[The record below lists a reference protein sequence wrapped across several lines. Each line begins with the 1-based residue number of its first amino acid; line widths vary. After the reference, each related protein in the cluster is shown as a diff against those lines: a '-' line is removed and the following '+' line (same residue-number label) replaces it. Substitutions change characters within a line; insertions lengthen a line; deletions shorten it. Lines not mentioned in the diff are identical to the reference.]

1 MKELLISLKIL
12 VVDDRQENTYS
23 LQSLLSNQ
31 EAEIITAGSGAE
43 ALNLMMQHDFAL
55 AILDIQMP
63 EMNGFELAEL
73 MRGVEKTKNI
83 PIIFLTAGTHSSNFE
98 FKGYLMGAV
107 DFLFKPVNPFILQSK
122 VQIFMR
128 LAQKKKMLAAKVL
141 ELEHAQ
147 REAQQAKKK
156 AEEADRVKS
165 SFLANMSHEIRTPLG
180 ALIGFTEL
188 LKSNDLTEEERESY
202 LNVILRNGKHLMMLL
217 NEILDLSK
225 VEAGQLEM
233 ESQEIAVREF
243 ISDILLLFEPVAQ
256 KNGVKM
262 EVNFSKNLPCTV
274 MSDALRLRQIV
285 TNIVGNAVKFS
296 PRGKVTLN
304 LDYQFCGSYCELHI
318 FVEDTGIGIDE
329 DKQGL
334 LFKPFKQTDAV
345 ITNNFGG
352 TGLGLA
358 LSKKLAELLHGDVS
372 LVRSEPQK
380 GSVFKISVRDSKNE
394 TLTSPH
400 ETKLTSLPSEETE
413 FDRLIEGMKIL
424 LVDDSEDNQLL
435 IKTFLERYRASVE
448 VANQGAEAVEMALQA
463 SYDVILMDSQ
473 MPVCDGLEAT
483 RILRSKGYTRPI
495 ISLTANA
502 MVEERHRAL
511 QSGSNEYLSKPIK
524 WKQLFHTIHR
534 LAAENPKP

>member
-128 LAQKKKMLAAKVL
+128 LAQKKKMLDAKVL

-256 KNGVKM
+256 KNDVKM

-285 TNIVGNAVKFS
+285 TNIVGNAIKFS

-304 LDYQFCGSYCELHI
+304 LDYQFCGSCCELHI

-394 TLTSPH
+394 TLASPH
-400 ETKLTSLPSEETE
+400 ETKLTSLPLEETE